1 MLPYWT
7 VQKDQTIVEP
17 TRLYCVST
25 FTFAQFFF
33 FYKIFVI
40 PPSHSVELV
49 GIIITRNRK
58 QSTNLP
64 TRALRDKPL
73 PFSAHTNSSVI
84 TELIALL
91 PQAFP
96 KINVSFL
103 EKSCFLDCVH
113 MVYLCGMK
121 GKKKK
126 KPKTPQICGCR
137 HIQKG
142 LSFWKWAGKNTSTVT
157 CRGHTTC
164 PGCKAKSEVQG
175 SLPGASRSYCA
186 PQRDRVKML
195 TACWR
200 VSELG
205 NPIIKWL
212 GSDHV

>member
-126 KPKTPQICGCR
+126 SQKPLRFVVADISKKSWAFESEQERTQAQSPAEATPHAPGVKQKVRCR
-137 HIQKG
+137 G
-142 LSFWKWAGKNTSTVT
+142 LSLGPAG
-157 CRGHTTC
+157 
-164 PGCKAKSEVQG
+164 
-175 SLPGASRSYCA
+175 
-186 PQRDRVKML
+186 L
-195 TACWR
+195 TAR
-200 VSELG
+200 HKGTEL
-205 NPIIKWL
+205 KC
-212 GSDHV
+212 